1 MYFLLKIFDI
11 GTNYTEKT
19 PKIKNLFHFLL
30 SDHPMSSDHV
40 NRRKTRQISRN
51 YFLEK
56 NEKKKSSVT
65 SLLSCIHTY
74 IICISNKNDLKKFIL
89 VKIAST

>member
-40 NRRKTRQISRN
+40 NRRKTRQISQN

-56 NEKKKSSVT
+56 NEKKKIQRNIST
-65 SLLSCIHTY
+65 FMYTYIYHTY
-74 IICISNKNDLKKFIL
+74 IK
-89 VKIAST
+89 